1 MEESLRIYSRVSR
14 VLARVIEVEVESL
27 GDCRIL
33 APIISSAILLSHS
46 IRKDTLLI
54 IRSNRSNKSL
64 VVDGGTVRNLRPD
77 FESMCGLI
85 RSALRMRTR
94 YGVVLRGGKIS
105 HSVQVLYVD
114 TGKGLNI
121 GDAVKHYD
129 KAKSYALYIGENT
142 PYTRSNDIV
151 HITYRYNYCIPQK
164 IMIFN
169 YIIDMIEQG
178 IDSWPRK
185 T

>member
-1 MEESLRIYSRVSR
+1 MARI
-14 VLARVIEVEVESL
+14 IEVEVESL
-27 GDCRIL
+27 SDCKIL

-64 VVDGGTVRNLRPD
+64 VVNGGAVRNLRPD

-85 RSALRMRTR
+85 RSALRMKTH
-94 YGVVLRGGKIS
+94 YGIVLREGKIS

-121 GDAVKHYD
+121 INAAKHYG
-129 KAKSYALYIGENT
+129 KAKSYALYVGRNT
-142 PYTRSNDIV
+142 PYTRSDNTV
-151 HITYRYNYCIPQK
+151 HVAYGYNYCTPQK
-164 IMIFN
+164 ITIFN
-169 YIIDMIEQG
+169 YIIDIIEQG
-178 IDSWPRK
+178 RDSWSRK